1 MDRMKKKAGKILS
14 KGLVLLAI
22 LTIALTSGCS
32 GTKKQQAE
40 QKVDPQIFLY
50 GEGHNEEDIQKKE
63 IGIWKRYYD
72 SGIRDLFVELS
83 YFDAKMLNLWM
94 KSDDNEILELLI
106 QGWEGANVDE
116 ELERQFLTSIKET
129 CPETVFHGTDVGHDY
144 DTSGKWYLDYL
155 EKGGQKGSKDFQRT
169 QENIE
174 QGKYFYDQ
182 DHDWAYRENKMV
194 ENFIKE
200 YETVNGAPV
209 MGIYGATHTDTGGM
223 AYMSDS
229 VPSMAAQL
237 KEEYGNLLYTED
249 LMIQREE
256 QMKIGD
262 KEYTAYYYGQIGSDY
277 FGDQYQ
283 SVDYWQ
289 LQDAYDDFKNNE
301 LGDSVLD
308 ENDAPFTMAA
318 KRVYVLDFV
327 FPYGTKER
335 KYYRTD
341 EKSFEKLGVAKEF
354 VVG

>member
-1 MDRMKKKAGKILS
+1 MYPIGNKTRRKLPKLFVI
-14 KGLVLLAI
+14 LAI
-22 LTIALTSGCS
+22 LTIAVTSGCS
-32 GTKKQQAE
+32 ETKKQQAD
-40 QKVDPQIFLY
+40 QKEDPQIFLY
-50 GEGHNEEDIQKKE
+50 GEGHNEQDIQRKE
-63 IGIWKRYYD
+63 LKIWKRHYD
-72 SGIRDLFVELS
+72 SGMRDLFLELS

-94 KSDDNEILELLI
+94 KSDSDEMIDRLR
-106 QGWEGANVDE
+106 QGWQGSSADS
-116 ELERQFLTSIKET
+116 ELYYQFLITIKET

-144 DTSGKWYLDYL
+144 DTSGEWYLDYL
-155 EKGGQKGSKDFQRT
+155 EKSGQKGSEDYQRT
-169 QENIE
+169 QENME

-200 YETVNGAPV
+200 YETVNGASV
-209 MGIYGATHTDTGGM
+209 MGIYGATHTDMGGM
-223 AYMSDS
+223 SYMSDS

-277 FGDQYQ
+277 FGDRYQ

-327 FPYGTKER
+327 FPDGTKER

>member
-1 MDRMKKKAGKILS
+1 MGK
-14 KGLVLLAI
+14 
-22 LTIALTSGCS
+22 
-32 GTKKQQAE
+32 
-40 QKVDPQIFLY
+40 
-50 GEGHNEEDIQKKE
+50 DIQKKE

-249 LMIQREE
+249 LMIQRE
-256 QMKIGD
+256 D
-262 KEYTAYYYGQIGSDY
+262 
-277 FGDQYQ
+277 
-283 SVDYWQ
+283 
-289 LQDAYDDFKNNE
+289 
-301 LGDSVLD
+301 
-308 ENDAPFTMAA
+308 
-318 KRVYVLDFV
+318 R
-327 FPYGTKER
+327 
-335 KYYRTD
+335 
-341 EKSFEKLGVAKEF
+341 
-354 VVG
+354 